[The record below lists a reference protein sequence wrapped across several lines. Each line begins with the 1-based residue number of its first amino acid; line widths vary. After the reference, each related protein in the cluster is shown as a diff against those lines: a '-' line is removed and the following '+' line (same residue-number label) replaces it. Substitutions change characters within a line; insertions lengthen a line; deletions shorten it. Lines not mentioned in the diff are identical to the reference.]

1 MLFVGHGRPSL
12 KDLYTHVA
20 PTIADRWKDI
30 GVQLLD
36 SKSVDQRVL
45 EVIEADHPH
54 SVEECCRDVL
64 KKWLYTQSKPS
75 WNELI
80 DAIKK
85 IGLSHRASQLE
96 IMLNNGGKCSNIKV
110 CYRMYVCRE

>member
-1 MLFVGHGRPSL
+1 MLFVGYGRPSL

-20 PTIADRWKDI
+20 PTIADRWNDV

-36 SKSVDQRVL
+36 SKLVDRRVL
-45 EVIEADHPH
+45 EVIKANHPH

-64 KKWLYTQSKPS
+64 KTWLYTQSRPN

-85 IGLSHRASQLE
+85 IGLCTRASQLKT
-96 IMLNNGGKCSNIKV
+96 MLNNGGKYSNIIL